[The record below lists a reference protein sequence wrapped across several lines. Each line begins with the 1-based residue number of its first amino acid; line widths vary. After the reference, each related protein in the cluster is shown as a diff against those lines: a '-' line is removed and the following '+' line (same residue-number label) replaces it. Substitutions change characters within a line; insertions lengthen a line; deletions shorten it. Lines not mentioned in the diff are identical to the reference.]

1 MPLPQPDL
9 GDLEP
14 GDEVSVEEV
23 PHQWTTHDNSLARQL
38 ALQAMYEIDSTGHPT
53 GDVID
58 HLISAYDSPLP
69 ADVVRLMRVL
79 VTGVFKHRVR
89 IDAAIQPFAPEFP
102 VKHLAVVDRNILRL
116 AIFEFVIAQLVPM
129 GVAIDEAV
137 SLAKAFG
144 SDSSPRF
151 VNGVLGNLMEDS
163 ALVARM
169 RAEIDPASSVIDGA

>member
-53 GDVID
+53 GEVID
-58 HLISAYDSPLP
+58 HLITAYDTPLP

-89 IDAAIQPFAPEFP
+89 IDAAIQAFAPEFP

-116 AIFEFVIAQLVPM
+116 AVFEFVIAQLVPM

-144 SDSSPRF
+144 SDASPRF

-169 RAEIDPASSVIDGA
+169 RAESDPASSVIDGA